1 MGGVIITLPASILAL
16 SIQEDKGQTQCLE
29 TIRVQKSSYGSAT
42 SVESCHPLRSDDGQ
56 FGNWAY
62 GERASKTG

>member
-1 MGGVIITLPASILAL
+1 MSGVIITLPAWILAL
-16 SIQEDKGQTQCLE
+16 SVQEGKGQTQCLE

-56 FGNWAY
+56 
-62 GERASKTG
+62 TVM